1 MAAMTASTH
10 PDATLAALL
19 ARHAARRPG
28 QTAFIEGERSLDF
41 AGLELA
47 SRRLAAGLAGLGIGA
62 GERVALWLPNGLA
75 YVTLFLACA
84 RLGACVVSVNT
95 RFRAVE
101 VGELVGRS
109 GARALVYHPGFKHID
124 FDGILSAVATQ
135 ALAGLDHLVAVG
147 DNAGRAVATPP
158 IPGCAVARYDELGT
172 AAPLDGPRGGADS
185 PAVIFT
191 SSGTT
196 RAPKLILHS
205 QQTLTDHAHAVAA
218 AFGLDA
224 HAAAT
229 LQMVPLSGVYGFS
242 QMMAALAGGAPNI
255 LMPAFDAAAAAA
267 LIVRHNVSHL
277 ISTDLLCLRLLEA
290 TPRARPFPSLR
301 FAGFSAFT
309 PSITDL
315 VAQGDARGVPFV
327 GLYGSS
333 EIQALFAAQA
343 PGDPPRQR
351 AKTGGRPVSSRARV
365 RVRDIESGALLPV
378 GETGE
383 LEFAG
388 PSRMLGYDRDDA
400 ASAEAITADGF
411 VRSGDLGYREAD
423 GRFVFLIR
431 RGDVMRLGGY
441 LVNPAEIEAHIQAL
455 PGVEGCQVVAVERP
469 EGARAVAFVVM
480 AQSTPLNARALRSHC
495 LKGLAKYKL
504 PERFIALDAFPMTQ
518 SANGLK
524 VQRTRL
530 REMAEAAS
538 RGKNR

>member
-1 MAAMTASTH
+1 MTTMTAPRPT
-10 PDATLAALL
+10 DTTLAALL
-19 ARHAARRPG
+19 ARHATERPG
-28 QTAFIEGERSLDF
+28 QSAFVEGEASLDF
-41 AGLELA
+41 AALELA
-47 SRRLAAGLAGLGIGA
+47 SRRLAAGLAGLGIGT
-62 GERVALWLPNGLA
+62 GDRVALWLPNGLA
-75 YVTLFLACA
+75 YVILFLACA
-84 RLGACVVSVNT
+84 RLGACAVSVNT

-101 VGELVGRS
+101 VGELMRRS
-109 GARALVYHPGFKHID
+109 GARALAYHPGFQHID
-124 FDGILSAVATQ
+124 FDGILSEVAPQ
-135 ALAGLDHLVAVG
+135 ALAGLAHLVAVG
-147 DNAGRAVATPP
+147 ENAGRAVSTPP
-158 IPGCAVARYDELGT
+158 VPGCAVTRYDELG
-172 AAPLDGPRGGADS
+172 AAPPLDAPTARDES
-185 PAVIFT
+185 PTVIFT

-205 QQTLTDHAHAVAA
+205 QKTLSDHAQAVAT

-224 HAAAT
+224 DGAAT

-255 LMPAFDAAAAAA
+255 LMPAFDATEAVA
-267 LIVRHNVSHL
+267 LIERHAVTHL
-277 ISTDLLCLRLLEA
+277 VSTDLQCVRLLDEA
-290 TPRARPFPSLR
+290 EAARPFPSLR

-343 PGDPPRQR
+343 PGDPPEQR
-351 AKTGGRPVSSRARV
+351 ARTGGRPVSPEAQV
-365 RVRDIESGALLPV
+365 RVRDIETDALLPV

-383 LEFAG
+383 LEFSG

-400 ASAEAITADGF
+400 ASAEAITTDGF
-411 VRSGDLGYREAD
+411 VKSGDLGHLEAD
-423 GRFVFLIR
+423 GRFVFLTR
-431 RGDVMRLGGY
+431 RGDVMRLGGF

-455 PGVEGCQVVAVERP
+455 PGIEGCQVVAVERP
-469 EGARAVAFVVM
+469 GGARAVAFVVM
-480 AQSTPLNARALRSHC
+480 AGGMPLDFRALRSHC

-504 PERFIALDAFPMTQ
+504 PKHFIALDAFPMTRG
-518 SANGLK
+518 ANGLK

-538 RGKNR
+538 RGRSR

>member
-1 MAAMTASTH
+1 MTAPAH
-10 PDATLAALL
+10 REPTLAALL
-19 ARHAARRPG
+19 ARHAAERPKR
-28 QTAFIEGERSLDF
+28 TAFIEGERSLDF
-41 AGLELA
+41 AGLDHA
-47 SRRLAAGLAGLGIGA
+47 TRRLAAGLAGLGLGA
-62 GERVALWLPNGLA
+62 GDRVALWLPNGLA

-84 RLGACVVSVNT
+84 RLGACAVSVNT

-101 VGELVGRS
+101 VGDLVARS
-109 GARALVYHPGFKHID
+109 GARMLAYHPGFKHID
-124 FDGILSAVATQ
+124 FDGILGEIAPG

-147 DNAGRAVATPP
+147 DNAGRAVDTPP
-158 IPGCAVARYDELGT
+158 VPGCTVARCDELAGS
-172 AAPLDGPRGGADS
+172 APFDPPPVPARS

-205 QQTLTDHAHAVAA
+205 QQALSDHARAVAV

-224 HAAAT
+224 ADAVT

-242 QMMAALAGGAPNI
+242 QMMAALAGGAPNV
-255 LMPAFDAAAAAA
+255 LMPAVDAAAAAA
-267 LIVRHNVSHL
+267 LIVRHKVTHI
-277 ISTDLLCLRLLEA
+277 ISTDLLCARLLEA
-290 TPRARPFPSLR
+290 SGDARPFPSLR
-301 FAGFSAFT
+301 FAGYAAFT

-327 GLYGSS
+327 GCYGSS
-333 EIQALFAAQA
+333 EIQALFAAPDPA
-343 PGDPPRQR
+343 DPPERR
-351 AKTGGRPVSSRARV
+351 AKPGGRPVSPAARV
-365 RVRDIESGALLPV
+365 RVRDVDTGALLPA

-388 PSRMLGYDRDDA
+388 PSLMLGYDRDAA
-400 ASAEAITADGF
+400 ASAEVMCADGF
-411 VRSGDLGYREAD
+411 VRSGDLGYLETD
-423 GRFVFLIR
+423 GRFVFLSR

-441 LVNPAEIEAHIQAL
+441 LVHPAEIEAHIQAL

-480 AQSTPLNARALRSHC
+480 ADGAPIDARALRSHC

-504 PERFIALDAFPMTQ
+504 PERFIALDAFPMTR

-530 REMAEAAS
+530 RDMAEAAS
-538 RGKNR
+538 RSKAR